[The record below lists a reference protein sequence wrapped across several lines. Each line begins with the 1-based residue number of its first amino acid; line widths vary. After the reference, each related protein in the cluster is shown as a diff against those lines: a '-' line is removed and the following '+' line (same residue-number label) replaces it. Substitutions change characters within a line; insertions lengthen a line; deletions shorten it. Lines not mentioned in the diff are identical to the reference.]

1 MNSTADPFQPS
12 QPNSTDTLIIPTEN
26 LSKNEAKTF
35 QEVIDEWTRAPTLD
49 ALLNDWVDHRTKTTS
64 MMNKKG
70 EISFLLLNVSSL
82 SRHLVDVYEL
92 LNRVDAPFVMLT
104 GTHHDDKTIKL
115 FSSHYSNVNVFS
127 MRGTNPVGGVL
138 VAVHKS
144 IRASRTRP
152 YDTENLIV
160 LEIGEATESFQLVA
174 CYSPPT
180 EPLSLL
186 TFDEILLR
194 SRNTIFMGDFDAKH
208 QSWST
213 PTVNQKGRA
222 LYDWLTARNHNL
234 SFEVVNR
241 CVSTSTRSTATIDL
255 VIAPSHMSSTVFDVL
270 PSMGSDHYPVVW
282 HPSFKMS
289 ALHLRQPIKRTHCSL
304 VERFLTL
311 TFFFWN
317 SLSKAMP
324 DASKFFC
331 LYERFLSL
339 CAARFTV
346 VSFRKSYKPSL
357 PPLLVELIKY
367 KRYCLNLF
375 RKTRHPYFVNL
386 LREYDKTT
394 RREMFAHKRESWAN
408 YCSTL
413 NHLDSESFWRK
424 AKRHF
429 SSCSS
434 PIEGFLLNG
443 VVVSL
448 P

>member
-1 MNSTADPFQPS
+1 
-12 QPNSTDTLIIPTEN
+12 
-26 LSKNEAKTF
+26 
-35 QEVIDEWTRAPTLD
+35 
-49 ALLNDWVDHRTKTTS
+49 
-64 MMNKKG
+64 MMSKKG

-92 LNRVDAPFVMLT
+92 LNHVDAPFVVLT

-115 FSSHYSNVNVFS
+115 FSSHYSNFNVFS

-222 LYDWLTARNHNL
+222 LYDWLTARNHSL

-241 CVSTSTRSTATIDL
+241 CFSTSTRSTATIDFVSSL
-255 VIAPSHMSSTVFDVL
+255 RRTYCRPFSMSYRLWAVTITQSC
-270 PSMGSDHYPVVW
+270 GIH
-282 HPSFKMS
+282 H
-289 ALHLRQPIKRTHCSL
+289 
-304 VERFLTL
+304 
-311 TFFFWN
+311 
-317 SLSKAMP
+317 SKCQRHTYGNQ
-324 DASKFFC
+324 SNV
-331 LYERFLSL
+331 Y
-339 CAARFTV
+339 
-346 VSFRKSYKPSL
+346 
-357 PPLLVELIKY
+357 PLL
-367 KRYCLNLF
+367 
-375 RKTRHPYFVNL
+375 
-386 LREYDKTT
+386 T
-394 RREMFAHKRESWAN
+394 RRAIS
-408 YCSTL
+408 
-413 NHLDSESFWRK
+413 DS
-424 AKRHF
+424 
-429 SSCSS
+429 C
-434 PIEGFLLNG
+434 FLLLELLVKGNA
-443 VVVSL
+443 
-448 P
+448 